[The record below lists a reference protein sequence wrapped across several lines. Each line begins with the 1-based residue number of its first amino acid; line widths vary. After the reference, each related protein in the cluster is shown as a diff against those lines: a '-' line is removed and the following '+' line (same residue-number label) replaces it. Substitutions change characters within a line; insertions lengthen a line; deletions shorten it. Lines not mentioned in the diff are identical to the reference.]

1 MLIASQKKTGSPI
14 CRIIINSIVFICHNS
29 VAQHGGMLHSR
40 HNMRWP
46 FFALLPPLSSSL
58 TLCPCTDHLALS
70 LVPCWLE
77 NYRLHVR
84 RQPAQPATG
93 RRCWYSQLATCA
105 TRNSRL
111 STREIQFQ
119 WKQLNS
125 GKKVSRHANVERST
139 QSGTMVVPAII
150 MNWSVR
156 CQSAQTQPENGQCEE
171 LSHTCSLI
179 LSPCS
184 TSPYIPIFSHFVYA
198 CAWCGP
204 FPCCPKAKQPSSQ
217 PSSLPLAPVSC
228 GLRQDTVHA
237 QLQPRPGTQCCC

>member
-1 MLIASQKKTGSPI
+1 MLIASRKKTGSPI

-46 FFALLPPLSSSL
+46 FFALLPQSPS
-58 TLCPCTDHLALS
+58 LS
-70 LVPCWLE
+70 LLSLSHWPFGIVVGSMLARKLSITCEKAAGTACRSPSML
-77 NYRLHVR
+77 V
-84 RQPAQPATG
+84 
-93 RRCWYSQLATCA
+93 LATCNL
-105 TRNSRL
+105 RDSRL

-171 LSHTCSLI
+171 LAHMQPHPQFSLH
-179 LSPCS
+179 L
-184 TSPYIPIFSHFVYA
+184 A
-198 CAWCGP
+198 P
-204 FPCCPKAKQPSSQ
+204 FPSSATLSMPVPDVARSHVAQ
-217 PSSLPLAPVSC
+217 KPNSQAACLPLAPVSC

-237 QLQPRPGTQCCC
+237 QLQRRLQPRPGTQCCC